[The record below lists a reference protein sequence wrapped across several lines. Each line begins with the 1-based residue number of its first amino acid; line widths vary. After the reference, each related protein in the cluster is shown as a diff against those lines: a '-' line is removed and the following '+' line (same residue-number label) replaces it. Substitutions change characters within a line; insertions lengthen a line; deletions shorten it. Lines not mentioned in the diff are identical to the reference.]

1 MKYFYFHSD
10 TGFDSEV
17 RQFHLLKLFSPYY
30 KKDAHKET
38 DILNLQNLK
47 FEINLFLTKSIYTL
61 KNCKNIF
68 SLHNDT
74 KFDLENS

>member
-1 MKYFYFHSD
+1 MTLDLILKSGNFIYFNYFHHI
-10 TGFDSEV
+10 T
-17 RQFHLLKLFSPYY
+17 Y

-38 DILNLQNLK
+38 DSLNLQNLK

-61 KNCKNIF
+61 KNCNNIF